1 MNRKKI
7 QLLLVNDTF
16 RDSFNQTIHFTLD
29 DRNEPQQNFQN
40 IRLILQYVERKS
52 IPRFWIMTHNEKEI
66 KIYRCWQNLIIS
78 LKRYVWYNI
87 CVYTCPA
94 AIMLG
99 TTYIIKSR
107 IHRWHLAHFF
117 CIYLLSIII
126 ISFIWWAHMF
136 HLLFITCAYVYSHR
150 VSGKFPLLQHSTSIY
165 FACHV
170 WTFQVNLQLWILV
183 TVYYVDRRQPAKKLR
198 RKFFNSIITILYYYG

>member
-29 DRNEPQQNFQN
+29 DRNEPQQHSIDFAIRWTKIYSTFLNNDAQWKRNQN
-40 IRLILQYVERKS
+40 SSLLAKPNNIAEKIRLI
-52 IPRFWIMTHNEKEI
+52 H
-66 KIYRCWQNLIIS
+66 
-78 LKRYVWYNI
+78 I

-99 TTYIIKSR
+99 TTYIIKTR